1 MKRKSDSVFLLTL
14 VDLLV
19 QIIFLA
25 IFVGA
30 VYIASEGQDDA
41 EKKRISD
48 PKAKIIVEV
57 GVLKVAE
64 LVNAMVKLVPIDRLM
79 ELVVLLPEF
88 KSIEALK
95 AALRLATTAK
105 FNPELL
111 DKQNQELEKKI
122 SFGVG
127 RPPCVFGPNKLKNL
141 FAIQEQEN
149 SYKITNLTP
158 KAVELFSELKLNFGD
173 GQDISFDQFDKAAKL
188 IAGTEKECRFQV
200 IYEPSS
206 TDSGTAYRNVTKYF
220 FHSPI
225 SSNSRSQK

>member
-1 MKRKSDSVFLLTL
+1 MKQKSDSVFLLTL

-30 VYIASEGQDDA
+30 IYVASDGKEDV

-79 ELVVLLPEF
+79 ELAVILPEF

-95 AALRLATTAK
+95 AALKLATTAK
-105 FNPELL
+105 FDPGILE
-111 DKQNQELEKKI
+111 KQNQELEKKI
-122 SFGVG
+122 AYGVG
-127 RPPCVFGPNKLKNL
+127 RPACVFGPDKLKNL
-141 FAIQEQEN
+141 FAIQEKSN
-149 SYKITNLTP
+149 AYLIFNLTP
-158 KAVELFSELKLNFGD
+158 KAVELFANLKINLNE
-173 GQDISFDQFDKAAKL
+173 GQEIGFDQFENFAKS
-188 IAGTEKECRFQV
+188 IASSEKDCRFQV
-200 IYEPSS
+200 RYMPSER
-206 TDSGTAYRNVTKYF
+206 DSGTAYRKVTKYF
-220 FHSPI
+220 YAPI
-225 SSNSRSQK
+225 SFRS